1 MSSGLLDNT
10 IRGRQADGSL
20 HGRWG
25 QPAERANDVSPRDR
39 AGAHLHLQPEL
50 PSRAWYLDAT
60 RDAFAIDA
68 PDTPEAQGQRD

>member
-10 IRGRQADGSL
+10 IRGRQGDSPH

-25 QPAERANDVSPRDR
+25 QPTERTNDVSARDR

-50 PSRAWYLDAT
+50 PSRRWYLDAT
-60 RDAFAIDA
+60 REVLA
-68 PDTPEAQGQRD
+68 PESPEAPEQPG